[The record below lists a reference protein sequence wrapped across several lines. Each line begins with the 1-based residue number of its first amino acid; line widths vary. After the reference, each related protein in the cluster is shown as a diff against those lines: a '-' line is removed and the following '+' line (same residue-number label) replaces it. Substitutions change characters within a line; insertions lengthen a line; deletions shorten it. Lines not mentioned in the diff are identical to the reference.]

1 MMDSTSEVGFKSE
14 SSGSSLPLAG
24 LRVLEFSHMVMG
36 PSCGLILADL
46 GADVIKVEPSPEGD
60 PTRKL
65 KDVAVS
71 FFHTFNRN
79 KRSLIIDI
87 KSPDGKTLIH
97 ELVCKSDVLIEN
109 YGPGTMDRLGCGY
122 AELSKLNP
130 GLVYC
135 ALKGYLPGPY
145 EHRQALDEVVQFM
158 GGLAY
163 MTGTPG
169 NPKRAGGS
177 INDIMGGMFGVI
189 AIQAALRERD
199 RTGKGQYVMSSLF
212 ENTAFLMGQH
222 MARYQMTGVAPGPM
236 QSGNLRAS
244 PWTVYEPFKTSDEKM
259 LFLGLVSDTH
269 WKKFCE
275 KFGRSDLANDPR
287 YHTNAD
293 RVRERPT
300 LIPIVTD
307 IIACHTLDEMVAKLD
322 HLGCP
327 FAPVATPVDLLDDP
341 HLNFEGRMI
350 EVDTPD
356 AASKKTKI
364 PRLPFEMPNHSIG
377 LRTQPPAPG
386 QHTADILADL
396 GFAQDQIDDL
406 KLRNVI
412 R

>member
-1 MMDSTSEVGFKSE
+1 MDSTAKMGFKSDTAP
-14 SSGSSLPLAG
+14 LPLG
-24 LRVLEFSHMVMG
+24 GVRVMEFSHMVMG

-46 GADVIKVEPSPEGD
+46 GADVIKIEPSPDGD

-65 KDVAVS
+65 KDVAIS

-79 KRSLIIDI
+79 KRSLIVDI
-87 KSPDGKTLIH
+87 KTDEGKALIH
-97 ELVCKSDVLIEN
+97 KLAAESDVLIEN
-109 YGPGTMDRLGCGY
+109 YGPGTMERLGCGY
-122 AELSKLNP
+122 EDLSKINP
-130 GLVYC
+130 RLVYC

-169 NPKRAGGS
+169 SPKRAGGS

-199 RTGKGQYVMSSLF
+199 RTGKGQYVISSLF

-222 MARYQMTGVAPGPM
+222 MARYQITGVAPGPM

-244 PWTVYEPFKTSDEKM
+244 PWTVYEPFRTRDEKM

-275 KFGRSDLANDPR
+275 RFGRSDLANDPR
-287 YHTNAD
+287 YQTNAD

-300 LIPIVTD
+300 IVPIVAD
-307 IIACHTLDEMVAKLD
+307 IIADHTLDDMVAKLD

-327 FAPVATPVDLLDDP
+327 FAPVATPADLVDDP
-341 HLNFEGRMI
+341 QLNFDNRMV

-356 AASKKTKI
+356 AANKKTKI
-364 PRLPFEMPNHSIG
+364 PRLPFEMSNHSIG
-377 LRTQPPAPG
+377 LRTQPPAAG
-386 QHTADILADL
+386 AHTADILADL
-396 GFAQDQIDDL
+396 GYARPQIDEL
-406 KLRNVI
+406 KAKKIVR
-412 R
+412 

>member
-1 MMDSTSEVGFKSE
+1 MDSATDIDLKSNA
-14 SSGSSLPLAG
+14 GAASLPLSG
-24 LRVLEFSHMVMG
+24 IRVLEFSHMVMG

-46 GADVIKVEPSPEGD
+46 GADVIKVEPSPDGD
-60 PTRKL
+60 STRQL

-79 KRSLIIDI
+79 KRSLIVDI
-87 KSPDGKTLIH
+87 KSPDGKALIH
-97 ELVCKSDVLIEN
+97 DLVAKSDVLIEN
-109 YGPGTMDRLGCGY
+109 YGPGTMDRLSCGY
-122 AELSKLNP
+122 DELSKINP

-199 RTGKGQYVMSSLF
+199 RTGQGQYVISSLF

-244 PWTVYEPFKTSDEKM
+244 PWTVYEPFKTRDDKM
-259 LFLGLVSDTH
+259 LFLGIVSDTH

-275 KFGRSDLANDPR
+275 KFDRADLAADPR
-287 YHTNAD
+287 YQTNAE
-293 RVRERPT
+293 RVKERPT
-300 LIPIVTD
+300 IIPIVAD
-307 IIACHTLDEMVAKLD
+307 IIAAHSLDEMVAKLD

-327 FAPVATPVDLLDDP
+327 FAPVSTPADLVDDP
-341 HLNFEGRMI
+341 HLNFDGRMI
-350 EVDTPD
+350 EIDTPE
-356 AASKKTKI
+356 AASKTTKI

-377 LRTQPPAPG
+377 LRTQPPSPG
-386 QHTADILADL
+386 QHTAEILGDL
-396 GFAQDQIDDL
+396 GFGQDKINDL
-406 KLRNVI
+406 KNRKVVS
-412 R
+412 